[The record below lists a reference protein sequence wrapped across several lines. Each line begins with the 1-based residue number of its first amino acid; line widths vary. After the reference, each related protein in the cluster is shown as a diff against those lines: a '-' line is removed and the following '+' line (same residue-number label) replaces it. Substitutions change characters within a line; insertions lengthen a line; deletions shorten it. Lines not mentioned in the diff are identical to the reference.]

1 MNIKA
6 KSLIKYLSKFF
17 PAVYTLILIITFQ
30 SCEEDPN
37 DLGIGFIPTVDTTGV
52 RFLDSQTD
60 TMAITS
66 NNYKQFLNDFGA
78 QNILVGNYQNYESK
92 ALLRF
97 KGINVNYDSSNV
109 ISASLSLRYSNY
121 YFKDKSGSTV
131 FDMYRLNTNFN
142 YRTITYDSVSSSS
155 YGNTSVGSFSGV
167 VPDSS
172 TISFL
177 MDNQT
182 IKDWLEYA
190 ADTNYAIKNYG
201 LMMLPSMSSSTIRG
215 FYLFNDNIAYIPT
228 ITVILSKNGDIDTIT
243 LNSSESV
250 SISNA
255 PTSII
260 PNERFLLQNGIA
272 YRNILNF
279 DLSKL
284 PANVIINNATLLF
297 TIDNSN
303 SFVSSTTD
311 KRILI
316 GTVVDSVAKKDSI
329 FFEASL
335 LDTIIYSVSLN
346 SMFQRWN
353 SGNLPNLGVTMKNY
367 SEIENLDNFAI
378 YSPAAADINKRPRL
392 KITYTKRN

>member
-1 MNIKA
+1 MNIKVT
-6 KSLIKYLSKFF
+6 SIIVYLSKLL
-17 PAVYTLILIITFQ
+17 PAVSTLILIITFQ

-37 DLGIGFIPTVDTTGV
+37 DLGVGFIPSGDTSGV
-52 RFLDSQTD
+52 LFLDSQTD

-66 NNYKQFLNDFGA
+66 NNYKQFINNFGA
-78 QNILVGNYQNYESK
+78 QKVLVGNYQNYESK

-97 KGINVNYDSSNV
+97 KDITANYDSSSI
-109 ISASLSLRYSNY
+109 ISASLSLRYANY
-121 YFKDKSGSTV
+121 FFKDQMGTTA
-131 FDMYRLNTNFN
+131 FDLYRLNTNFN
-142 YRTITYDSVSSSS
+142 YKTITYDSVSSSS
-155 YGNTSVGSFSGV
+155 YGNTSLGNFSGV
-167 VPDSS
+167 VSDSS
-172 TISFL
+172 TISFS

-190 ADTNYAIKNYG
+190 ADTNYAVKNFG
-201 LMMLPSMSSSTIRG
+201 VIIFPSMSSTTIRG
-215 FYLFNDNIAYIPT
+215 FYLFNENVAFIPT
-228 ITVILSKNGDIDTIT
+228 ITVILSKNGDTDTIT

-250 SISNA
+250 TISNA
-255 PTSII
+255 PPSII

-284 PANVIINNATLLF
+284 PGNVIINNATLLF

-303 SFVSSTTD
+303 SFVSTTTD

-316 GTVVDSVAKKDSI
+316 GTVIDSVAKKDSI
-329 FFEASL
+329 FFEAFL
-335 LDTIIYSVSLN
+335 LDTINYSVSLN

-353 SGNLPNLGVTMKNY
+353 SGILPNLGITMKNS

-378 YSPAAADINKRPRL
+378 YSPSASDITKRPRL

>member
-6 KSLIKYLSKFF
+6 TSLIKYLSKLL
-17 PAVYTLILIITFQ
+17 PALSTLLMILTFQ

-37 DLGIGFIPTVDTTGV
+37 DLGVGFIPSDDTTGV

-66 NNYKQFLNDFGA
+66 NNYKQFINDFGA
-78 QNILVGNYQNYESK
+78 QIILIGNYLNYESK
-92 ALLRF
+92 TLLKF
-97 KGINVNYDSSNV
+97 KEITVNYDSSNV
-109 ISASLSLRYSNY
+109 ISASLSLRYSSY
-121 YFKDKSGSTV
+121 YFKDKLGTTV
-131 FDMYRLNTNFN
+131 FDLYRLNTNFN

-172 TISFL
+172 TISFP

-190 ADTNYAIKNYG
+190 ADTNYAVKNYG
-201 LMMLPSMSSSTIRG
+201 LMMLPSVSSNTIRG

-255 PTSII
+255 PFSII
-260 PNERFLLQNGIA
+260 PNDRFLLQNGIA

-303 SFVSSTTD
+303 SFVSSATD

-316 GTVVDSVAKKDSI
+316 GTVIDSVAKIDSI

-353 SGNLPNLGVTMKNY
+353 SGNLPNLGITMKNN

-378 YSPAAADINKRPRL
+378 YSPAAADITKRPRL